1 MDRKPQ
7 VLHPLGLTY
16 YNVLQKHM
24 GLSRLRR
31 FSERSLVIQAES
43 ELTLVNPKLKQNV
56 NANNIVPFARKTVLA
71 TA

>member
-1 MDRKPQ
+1 
-7 VLHPLGLTY
+7 
-16 YNVLQKHM
+16 M
-24 GLSRLRR
+24 GLYRLRR

>member
-16 YNVLQKHM
+16 YNVLWKHM